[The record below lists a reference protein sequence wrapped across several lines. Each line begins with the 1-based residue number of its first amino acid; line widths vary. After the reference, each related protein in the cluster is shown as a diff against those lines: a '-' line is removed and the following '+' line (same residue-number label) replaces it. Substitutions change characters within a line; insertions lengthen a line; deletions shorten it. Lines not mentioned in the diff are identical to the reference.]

1 MAAAVKQD
9 NVMIIIMVMMMTS
22 KAIFYSLALSIGW
35 SINTQFLSNPNTEC
49 LIKYVI
55 IVLKNAQLYGASDDM
70 VH

>member
-49 LIKYVI
+49 LIKYVF